1 MFGKLAVFFFGL
13 VTVMLLLVAASAI
26 MLKDT
31 PTDTSIYVNDTSIN
45 KTTQL
50 TARLVSTTPGMLQP
64 AALIGG
70 IILLGGGLM
79 VAFMRY
85 NWK

>member
-1 MFGKLAVFFFGL
+1 MFGKMAVFFFGL

-50 TARLVSTTPGMLQP
+50 TARIASTTPGMLQP

-79 VAFMRY
+79 VAFSRY

>member
-1 MFGKLAVFFFGL
+1 
-13 VTVMLLLVAASAI
+13 

-31 PTDTSIYVNDTSIN
+31 PTDTSIYINDTSLN

-50 TARLVSTTPGMLQP
+50 TARIVSTTPGMLQP

-79 VAFMRY
+79 VAFSRY